1 VDRPVA
7 GYTDGS
13 RWNGW
18 ATPVF
23 DFDTATT
30 IMRDVDEANRR
41 LGLDEEDEDAEFVS
55 YNPDQDAFLVGH
67 ADGPIAFHGYDID
80 AVGER
85 IHVYPLGTRYWTWVE
100 VERGS
105 EPVT

>member
-1 VDRPVA
+1 
-7 GYTDGS
+7 
-13 RWNGW
+13 
-18 ATPVF
+18 VF

-85 IHVYPLGTRYWTWVE
+85 IHVYPLATRYWTWVE